1 MIHLLKSG
9 SKASTASKKRK
20 VVPLLG
26 SFKEFKDSKK
36 KPQAPAPQPAQQIN
50 IDAMLL
56 PQNQMAPAP
65 ENKKKK

>member
-26 SFKEFKDSKK
+26 SFKDFKDSKK
-36 KPQAPAPQPAQQIN
+36 KPQPTVANQAQQMN
-50 IDAMLL
+50 IDSMLL
-56 PQNQMAPAP
+56 PQNQMAPP
-65 ENKKKK
+65 PDNKKKK

>member
-9 SKASTASKKRK
+9 SKASTAAKKRK

-26 SFKEFKDSKK
+26 SFQEYKDSKK
-36 KPQAPAPQPAQQIN
+36 KPQPLVQQPAQQMN
-50 IDAMLL
+50 IDSMLL
-56 PQNQMAPAP
+56 QPNQMAPAP